1 MGIDQVKEGEFEVPV
16 EFVLTGFSQEN
27 NIRRYTFQA
36 LPAGNHKP
44 AGTIKK
50 EWTVSADL
58 SLMRKHKIPLQ
69 ELPLL
74 CKRLVEAQAGDA
86 KPADAKHGDAKHG
99 ESKHGETK
107 DDALMFTER
116 DMLGYASNRS
126 AAELAAELKKRAR
139 RMPSSNRVGMAWR
152 TAPHR

>member
-1 MGIDQVKEGEFEVPV
+1 V

-36 LPAGNHKP
+36 LPAGNGKPVGAPKP
-44 AGTIKK
+44 AGNPKK

-74 CKRLVEAQAGDA
+74 CKRLVEAQADQA
-86 KPADAKHGDAKHG
+86 K
-99 ESKHGETK
+99 EE
-107 DDALMFTER
+107 ALMFTER

-126 AAELAAELKKRAR
+126 AAELAAEVKKRAR

>member
-1 MGIDQVKEGEFEVPV
+1 VPV

-36 LPAGNHKP
+36 LPAGNSKP
-44 AGTIKK
+44 VATNKK

-74 CKRLVEAQAGDA
+74 CKRLVEAQADQA
-86 KPADAKHGDAKHG
+86 KED
-99 ESKHGETK
+99 T
-107 DDALMFTER
+107 LMFTER
-116 DMLGYASNRS
+116 DMLGYASNRT
-126 AAELAAELKKRAR
+126 AAELAAEVKKRAR
-139 RMPSSNRVGMAWR
+139 RMPSSSRVGMAWR

>member
-1 MGIDQVKEGEFEVPV
+1 MPV

-36 LPAGNHKP
+36 LPSGNQKP
-44 AGTIKK
+44 VPGAPKTAAPKK

-74 CKRLVEAQAGDA
+74 CKRVVEQQAEQA
-86 KPADAKHGDAKHG
+86 
-99 ESKHGETK
+99 K
-107 DDALMFTER
+107 DDALTFSER

-126 AAELAAELKKRAR
+126 AAELAAEVKKRAR
-139 RMPSSNRVGMAWR
+139 KMPSSNRVGMAWR
-152 TAPHR
+152 TVPHR

>member
-1 MGIDQVKEGEFEVPV
+1 MPV

-27 NIRRYTFQA
+27 NVRRYTFQA
-36 LPAGNHKP
+36 LPAGNQKP
-44 AGTIKK
+44 VGGVKAGAGQVK

-74 CKRLVEAQAGDA
+74 CKRLVEQQSEQG
-86 KPADAKHGDAKHG
+86 K
-99 ESKHGETK
+99 E
-107 DDALMFTER
+107 DALMFTER

-126 AAELAAELKKRAR
+126 AAELAAEVKKRAR

>member
-1 MGIDQVKEGEFEVPV
+1 MPV
-16 EFVLTGFSQEN
+16 EIVLTGFSQEN

-36 LPAGNHKP
+36 LPAGNQRSAP
-44 AGTIKK
+44 ASPKK

-74 CKRLVEAQAGDA
+74 CKRVVEAQAEQA
-86 KPADAKHGDAKHG
+86 KVDTLIF
-99 ESKHGETK
+99 S
-107 DDALMFTER
+107 ER

-126 AAELAAELKKRAR
+126 AAELAAEVKKRAR

>member
-1 MGIDQVKEGEFEVPV
+1 VRTDQVKEGELEVPV
-16 EFVLTGFSQEN
+16 EFVLTGFSQEK

-36 LPAGNHKP
+36 LPAGNYKL
-44 AGTIKK
+44 AANIKK

-86 KPADAKHGDAKHG
+86 KPAETKHGDSKPGDTKHG
-99 ESKHGETK
+99 DGK